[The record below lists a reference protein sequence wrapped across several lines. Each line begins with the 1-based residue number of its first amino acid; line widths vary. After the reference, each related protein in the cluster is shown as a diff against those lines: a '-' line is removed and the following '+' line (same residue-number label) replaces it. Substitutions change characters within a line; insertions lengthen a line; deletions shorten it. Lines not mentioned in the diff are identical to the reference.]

1 MPFHFPYSVKL
12 LTASI
17 FFAGSNLQ
25 GIFIFSLASYK
36 PLEYNDYSY
45 PVWGQV
51 IGWWMAF
58 SSILCIPGYMAVKF
72 VTTKGTF
79 QEVLFFV
86 LLADVICFVYY
97 RFCKNFPICHHVVHL
112 VAVLEVWLTMWWVLY
127 NRQGMDSSISCM
139 CQANSL
145 LSNTNN
151 SFQRYKL
158 VLQLN
163 N

>member
-17 FFAGSNLQ
+17 FFAGYNLQ

-51 IGWWMAF
+51 IGWWMAL

-79 QEVLFFV
+79 QERWKILTTPTHIENDKETE
-86 LLADVICFVYY
+86 ADDENN
-97 RFCKNFPICHHVVHL
+97 K
-112 VAVLEVWLTMWWVLY
+112 LELEKKE
-127 NRQGMDSSISCM
+127 QDSM
-139 CQANSL
+139 L
-145 LSNTNN
+145 
-151 SFQRYKL
+151 
-158 VLQLN
+158 
-163 N
+163 